1 MSLLYW
7 LLGLDAPGTISRATE
22 WTWYLATPLPLVAVL
37 ILVLIALAVA
47 GLNLLPHNIMP
58 WGTRAALTVMRL
70 AAFGLLLIM
79 LAQLELRLTLQ
90 RSVRPQVA
98 VLTDTSGSMALRDV
112 AGKTR
117 LEAARAF
124 AGRELEAL
132 EQDADLVRY
141 AFGWS
146 LGADD
151 AQAKPQGMTRLIDAI
166 ENTARRENE
175 IKAIVLLTDG
185 NDTLGN
191 RGELV
196 APLLASR
203 GLPVYPV
210 VFGEADAPRMAKV
223 QVTGGGNYARLGDE
237 LRLTARLTS
246 SRLGEQT
253 VTVRLYEQG
262 SDTPLATR
270 ENVRLAA
277 PSDGPPEPVEVAFTV
292 KPQKPGIRVYRIVM
306 EGVKGSVSEQT
317 LIAQHRVEVVD
328 APIRV
333 LYVDIARDE
342 RKILAHWFA
351 RDPVVDLAVLTMMPK
366 GGWYAQGKMRHE
378 NAGDGL
384 PDKESDLYKYD
395 VIVVGD
401 IPRSYFRS
409 GGDVAETKLQ
419 RLVDFVSRRGGGLI
433 TLGGRSVYSAGG
445 YQGSSLAAVLPLV
458 LPATDKPQVPRP
470 FHASATVI
478 GLSHPVMQLEASV
491 DANRNAWYD
500 LPTLDG
506 CNRVGPAKAGA
517 TVLAVRALEE
527 GAMPVIAIH
536 NVGKGHVLSLAAD
549 TTWRWEM
556 MRPAEGEDYFRRF
569 WGNAVRHV
577 APDPRINPHRPQ
589 ILRYKSDAAV
599 GQSITLGTRLVDD
612 TFKPVRGAEVVV
624 QVTSPSGQLTHVY
637 PRDGRRS
644 PGLYEYDVA
653 LDEPGTWEVATTYRG
668 ETAVERIV
676 AGESAEELE
685 DPRARPAAMAEF
697 AAATGG
703 RTFRPEQA
711 GAFLDEL
718 DLTPRTYTQSKA
730 VAVWN
735 LPVMMVL
742 LLGIVCADCFMRKR
756 RGMV

>member
-409 GGDVAETKLQ
+409 GGDVAEAKLQ

-445 YQGSSLAAVLPLV
+445 YQGSSLAAVLPFV